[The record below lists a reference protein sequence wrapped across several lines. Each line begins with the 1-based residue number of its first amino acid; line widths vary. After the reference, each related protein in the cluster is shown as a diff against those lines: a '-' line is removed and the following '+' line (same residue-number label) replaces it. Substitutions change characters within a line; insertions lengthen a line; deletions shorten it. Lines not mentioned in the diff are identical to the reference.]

1 MSHEKRTT
9 RPSPSERLRVIEAAA
24 RLLQSGNLL
33 HRIAEDERLDGRSI
47 TLDGRQLVNFGSCSY
62 LGLETDNRLK
72 VAACEAIL
80 RYGTQFSSSRTY
92 VSAPLYREFEQLMS
106 ELVGG
111 HPVVITPTTSL
122 GHLAALPVLISE
134 RDAVLYDVN
143 VHNSVQ
149 TVLPSLQHDGVHC
162 EAVSHNRLDRV
173 EERVSELSRTHE
185 RVFYL
190 CDGVYSMQ
198 GDLVD
203 ASALHAML
211 DRQPRMWAYVDDAHG
226 VGWAGKHG
234 AGVVLGKTG
243 IHERMVVA
251 FGWSKAGAAGGA
263 VLVFPNAE
271 LSRTVASCGSTMI
284 FSGPMQPAQLGAGIA
299 SARIF
304 LSDELPRM
312 QEEIQARIAVFDAE
326 AVRNGLPLRARA
338 SSPIR
343 FVETGAEDG
352 AIALASQL
360 QRAGYFVN
368 AAVCP
373 AVPRGRA
380 GIRMMLTRQQ
390 TLDDVRGLV
399 LEIANRLSQRTPARL
414 SEAPVARVS
423 EMPHA

>member
-9 RPSPSERLRVIEAAA
+9 RPSPSERLRVIDAAA

-47 TLDGRQLVNFGSCSY
+47 TLDGRRLVNFGSCSY
-62 LGLETDNRLK
+62 LGLETDTRLK
-72 VAACEAIL
+72 AAACEAVL

-92 VSAPLYREFEQLMS
+92 ISAPLYREFEELMS

-111 HPVVITPTTSL
+111 LPVVIAPTTSL
-122 GHLAALPVLISE
+122 GHLAALPVLINE

-149 TVLPSLQHDGVHC
+149 TLLPTLRQDGIPC

-173 EERVSELSRTHE
+173 EERVSELARTHE

-198 GDLVD
+198 GDIVD
-203 ASALHAML
+203 ATELHAML

-234 AGVVLGKTG
+234 AGVVLGSVG
-243 IHERMVVA
+243 IHERMVVT
-251 FGWSKAGAAGGA
+251 FGWSKAGAAAGA
-263 VLVFPNAE
+263 ALVFPNEE
-271 LSRTVASCGSTMI
+271 LARTVASCGSTMI

-304 LSDELPRM
+304 LSPELPM
-312 QEEIQARIAVFDAE
+312 LQEEVQARVALFDAE
-326 AVRNGLPLRARA
+326 AMRKGLNIRVRG

-343 FVETGAEDG
+343 FIETGPEES

-360 QRAGYFVN
+360 QRNGYFVN

-380 GIRMMLTRQQ
+380 GVRVMLTRQQ

-399 LEIANRLSQRTPARL
+399 REIANRLGVRTA
-414 SEAPVARVS
+414 ARVS
-423 EMPHA
+423 EMPTA